1 MPRLRRAA
9 SGPSRTPA
17 EKHAGQGRGR
27 QATPTAAPR
36 RRICARSARPPATSA
51 WHGRSAAPPKNWKRR
66 LRPRASPL
74 PKSAPRKRGRA
85 NARRPS
91 PRKPDNFAR
100 VLREGEIVAVNAH
113 GDVHRLDQ
121 RTTGDLRPEIE
132 ARLDGFAGIDR
143 AGLLNVTDAKEAMR
157 EASRAAWKAERRAER
172 EQARPP
178 SFMESR
184 ILECAEQAR
193 TLGAF
198 IERDHDGRRIFG
210 AEALA
215 ASFAA
220 ARDPDG
226 PRMSEAATVYGD
238 EAFTARL
245 QQAGIAIA
253 RVTAADV
260 LAVDSLRR
268 EEELARLAAEATR
281 EARPLHHFAEVL
293 TGDLAAVDE
302 RGDVHR
308 INPDKLGSAAKQLAA
323 DLPSVTEARAA
334 FAIDREKTTELWA
347 ERRAELAA
355 RADGPEATTTA
366 TADHGELH
374 SATSIGERFL
384 RGLGRRL
391 GDLLEADSNFIAPA
405 PPLTKVQA
413 ELKERADEERGEARA
428 DNAAHAERAEAQ
440 HSLIAEAQR
449 QVAQQRDD
457 ADSAQRQARSRDE
470 SRGYERER

>member
-1 MPRLRRAA
+1 MPASMPRLRRAA
-9 SGPSRTPA
+9 SGPTTDAGRETHGAAAGAVRRRRSSRPEPEDMRPLGKTAGDIRMAWTLSRTA
-17 EKHAGQGRGR
+17 EELEEALAAKGITLAEVSAEEARQSERIAAFAKEAG
-27 QATPTAAPR
+27 
-36 RRICARSARPPATSA
+36 
-51 WHGRSAAPPKNWKRR
+51 
-66 LRPRASPL
+66 
-74 PKSAPRKRGRA
+74 
-85 NARRPS
+85 
-91 PRKPDNFAR
+91 NFAR
-100 VLREGEIVAVNAH
+100 VLREGEIVAVDSH
-113 GDVHRLDQ
+113 GDVHRFDQ

-143 AGLLNVTDAKEAMR
+143 AGLLNVTDAKEAMQ
-157 EASRAAWKAERRAER
+157 EASLAAWRAERRAER

-268 EEELARLAAEATR
+268 EEELARLAAEANR
-281 EARPLHHFAEVL
+281 EAR
-293 TGDLAAVDE
+293 LA
-302 RGDVHR
+302 
-308 INPDKLGSAAKQLAA
+308 S
-323 DLPSVTEARAA
+323 
-334 FAIDREKTTELWA
+334 
-347 ERRAELAA
+347 
-355 RADGPEATTTA
+355 
-366 TADHGELH
+366 
-374 SATSIGERFL
+374 L
-384 RGLGRRL
+384 RGSSDGRPR
-391 GDLLEADSNFIAPA
+391 
-405 PPLTKVQA
+405 
-413 ELKERADEERGEARA
+413 RR
-428 DNAAHAERAEAQ
+428 
-440 HSLIAEAQR
+440 
-449 QVAQQRDD
+449 
-457 ADSAQRQARSRDE
+457 
-470 SRGYERER
+470 